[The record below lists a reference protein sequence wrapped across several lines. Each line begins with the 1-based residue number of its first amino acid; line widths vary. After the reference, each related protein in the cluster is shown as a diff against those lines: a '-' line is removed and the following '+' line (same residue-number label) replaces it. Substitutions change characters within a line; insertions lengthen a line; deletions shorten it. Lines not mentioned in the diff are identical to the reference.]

1 MQNRMFTSYRGA
13 LVRGVIAVI
22 AGGLAVF
29 VPNITLQSIVVY
41 IGLLILLGGLVS
53 LLFALRSKNPSG
65 RNMLM
70 TQAVFN
76 LIIGILFVALPAT
89 MVKIFVIV
97 LGIGFLFIGIF
108 QLMGALNARHEY
120 GWSWIYFII
129 SVLVIIAGGVM
140 LANPFSSAETI
151 LTFIGVLLLIY
162 GLAELY
168 MSWKLSRQPKTYHGK
183 EVTDTHFEEL

>member
-13 LVRGVIAVI
+13 LIRGIIALI

-29 VPNITLQSIVVY
+29 VPNITLQSIVIY
-41 IGLLILLGGLVS
+41 IGILILLGGLVS
-53 LLFALRSKNPSG
+53 LLFALRSKSPSG

-97 LGIGFLFIGIF
+97 LGLGFLFIGIF
-108 QLMGALNARHEY
+108 QLMGALNLRHDY

-129 SVLVIIAGGVM
+129 SVLMIIAGAVM
-140 LANPFSSAETI
+140 LANPFNSAETI

-162 GLAELY
+162 GIAELY
-168 MSWKLSRQPKTYHGK
+168 MSWVLSRKPKTYQGQ
-183 EVTDTHFEEL
+183 EVEDTHYQEL

>member
-13 LVRGVIAVI
+13 LIRGIIALLI
-22 AGGLAVF
+22 GGLAVF
-29 VPNITLQSIVVY
+29 VPNITLQSIVIY
-41 IGLLILLGGLVS
+41 IGILILLGGLVS
-53 LLFALRSKNPSG
+53 LLFALRSKSPSG

-97 LGIGFLFIGIF
+97 LGLGFLFIGIF
-108 QLMGALNARHEY
+108 QLMGALNARHDY
-120 GWSWIYFII
+120 GWSWVYFII
-129 SVLVIIAGGVM
+129 SVLMIIAGAVM
-140 LANPFSSAETI
+140 LANPFNSAETI

-162 GLAELY
+162 GIAELY
-168 MSWKLSRQPKTYHGK
+168 MSWVLSRKPKTYQGQ
-183 EVTDTHFEEL
+183 EVEDTHYQEL

>member
-1 MQNRMFTSYRGA
+1 MFTSYRGA
-13 LVRGVIAVI
+13 LIRGIIALI

-29 VPNITLQSIVVY
+29 VPNITLQSIVIY

-97 LGIGFLFIGIF
+97 LGVGFLFIGIF
-108 QLMGALNARHEY
+108 QLMGALNTRHDY

-129 SVLVIIAGGVM
+129 SILMIVAGAVM
-140 LANPFSSAETI
+140 LTNPFSSAETI
-151 LTFIGVLLLIY
+151 LTFIGVLMLIY
-162 GLAELY
+162 GASELY
-168 MSWKLSRQPKTYHGK
+168 MAWKLSSKPKTYQGK
-183 EVTDTHFEEL
+183 EVENTHYREL

>member
-1 MQNRMFTSYRGA
+1 MQNRMFSSYRGA
-13 LVRGVIAVI
+13 LIRGIIALI

-29 VPNITLQSIVVY
+29 VPNITLRSIVIY

-129 SVLVIIAGGVM
+129 SVLMIIAGGVM
-140 LANPFSSAETI
+140 LANPFDSAKNI
-151 LTFIGVLLLIY
+151 LTFIGVLMMIY
-162 GLAELY
+162 GGAELY
-168 MSWKLSRQPKTYHGK
+168 MAWKLSSKPKTYQGREVEDAHFK
-183 EVTDTHFEEL
+183 EL

>member
-1 MQNRMFTSYRGA
+1 MQNRMLTSSRGA
-13 LVRGVIAVI
+13 LVRGIIALV

-29 VPNITLQSIVVY
+29 VPNITLQSIVIY
-41 IGLLILLGGLVS
+41 IGVLILLGGALS
-53 LLFALRSKNPSG
+53 LLFALRSKSPSG

-76 LIIGILFVALPAT
+76 LLIGIMFVALPAT

-97 LGIGFLFIGIF
+97 LGIGFLLIGIF
-108 QLMGALNARHEY
+108 QLMAALSARHTY

-129 SVLVIIAGGVM
+129 SVMMIIAGGVM
-140 LANPFSSAETI
+140 LANPFSSARTI

-162 GLAELY
+162 GIAELY
-168 MSWKLSRQPKTYHGK
+168 MAWRLNGQPKTYRG
-183 EVTDTHFEEL
+183 EEIQDTHFEEL

>member
-1 MQNRMFTSYRGA
+1 MQNRMFSSYRGA
-13 LVRGVIAVI
+13 LIRGIIALI

-29 VPNITLQSIVVY
+29 VPNITLQSIVIY

-53 LLFALRSKNPSG
+53 LLFALRSKSTSG

-108 QLMGALNARHEY
+108 QLMAALNARHEY

-129 SVLVIIAGGVM
+129 SVLMIIAGGVM
-140 LANPFSSAETI
+140 LANPFDSAKNI
-151 LTFIGVLLLIY
+151 LTFIGVLMMIY
-162 GLAELY
+162 GGAELY
-168 MSWKLSRQPKTYHGK
+168 MAWKLSRKPKTYQGQ
-183 EVTDTHFEEL
+183 EVEDTHYKEL